1 MVLVELTTVPT
12 GALPVTEFA
21 AHLHLGTGFA
31 DDGSQDAVLEAYLRA
46 AMAAIEARIGKAL
59 ISRSFSWQL
68 TCWRAGDAQGLPLAP
83 ISGVTAVKVFDRA
96 GTETLIAAEKYYLE
110 KDSQRPRLVASG
122 AALPSIP
129 AGGTVEIEFSAGYGP
144 NWSDL
149 PVDLAQAA
157 FLLGAHYYENRR
169 GEGGRDDLI
178 PFGVMALIETYR
190 SVRILGGGT

>member
-1 MVLVELTTVPT
+1 M
-12 GALPVTEFA
+12 
-21 AHLHLGTGFA
+21 
-31 DDGSQDAVLEAYLRA
+31 
-46 AMAAIEARIGKAL
+46 
-59 ISRSFSWQL
+59 
-68 TCWRAGDAQGLPLAP
+68 
-83 ISGVTAVKVFDRA
+83 
-96 GTETLIAAEKYYLE
+96 
-110 KDSQRPRLVASG
+110 ASG

-129 AGGTVEIEFSAGYGP
+129 AGGSVEIEFSAGYGP

-149 PVDLAQAA
+149 PVDVAQAA